1 MLQPGTAQPLAGQ
14 IGREKRER
22 RPVVALCG
30 RASETFPPGGPY
42 STVPLPLTRLIG
54 KPTFTAASAW
64 GTKTPTPATSSNRGT
79 GTGIPAGVR
88 ALRGA
93 QRARGQ
99 DAKKT

>member
-22 RPVVALCG
+22 RPVVALV
-30 RASETFPPGGPY
+30 RAREQAILSRRPVLDR
-42 STVPLPLTRLIG
+42 S
-54 KPTFTAASAW
+54 ASANPAYRKTDLHGGFRV

-88 ALRGA
+88 AFARSPT
-93 QRARGQ
+93 RARPEP
-99 DAKKT
+99 KKT